1 MNPSVLLF
9 ILLGYF
15 AILFVISFFTA
26 RKGDGNAAFFVGK
39 RQSPW
44 YLVAFGMIGA
54 SVSGVSVVS
63 VPGMVPHLQFTY
75 LQTVIGFFFGY
86 IVIAYIL
93 LPLFYKLQL
102 TSIYTYLR
110 ERFGLSTQK
119 TGAFIFIVA
128 KLIGSAAKLY
138 VAVLLLQEFIF
149 RNWHIPF
156 YVTVCL
162 VVIGIWLYTR
172 RGGIKTIVW
181 TDCVQTLFLL
191 VASVLMVVETTN
203 LLGWSVPKVF
213 SELSKSD
220 MGHIFIFDDWHSK
233 QNFFKQFLSGI
244 FIVIVMT
251 GLDQE
256 MMQKNL
262 SCCTL
267 KESRKNMLW
276 YGAAF
281 LPMNFLFLLLGFL
294 IVSYAHIYGMP
305 LPTDAD
311 TILPFF
317 AVSYLGNVVVVCLMI
332 SIIAASFSSADSAL
346 TAITTTF
353 AIDIMRVSEKSENQ
367 AIMLRKVIHLAAS
380 ILLILVVIAFKYI
393 NNQHIIDTIYQ
404 LVGYTYGPLLGL
416 FAFGLIT
423 KKRSE
428 DRFIPY
434 VAIASPILTYLLQL
448 ACSCYFNYSFGYELL
463 MINGLITFVG
473 LMIFSSKTFKQ

>member
-102 TSIYTYLR
+102 ISIYTYLR

-162 VVIGIWLYTR
+162 VVLGIWLYTR

-191 VASVLMVVETTN
+191 VALVLMVVETTN

-251 GLDQE
+251 GLDQD

-262 SCCTL
+262 TCKTLREAQKDMCT
-267 KESRKNMLW
+267 
-276 YGAAF
+276 YGLTFVPANLLFLALGILLAQLANLQGVTLPETGDNL
-281 LPMNFLFLLLGFL
+281 LPMFAASGKLGTTVVILFTIG
-294 IVSYAHIYGMP
+294 IV
-305 LPTDAD
+305 
-311 TILPFF
+311 
-317 AVSYLGNVVVVCLMI
+317 
-332 SIIAASFSSADSAL
+332 AASFSSADSAMTAL
-346 TAITTTF
+346 TTSWC
-353 AIDIMRVSEKSENQ
+353 IDIKERPDDEK
-367 AIMLRKVIHLAAS
+367 LRRHTHLLVAVLFIVFILAFKVINSTRVIDAIY
-380 ILLILVVIAFKYI
+380 ILCS
-393 NNQHIIDTIYQ
+393 
-404 LVGYTYGPLLGL
+404 YTYGPLLGL
-416 FAFGLIT
+416 FAFGLLT
-423 KKRSE
+423 KRKTN
-428 DRFIPY
+428 DRMVPY
-434 VAIASPILTYLLQL
+434 VAIASPLVCFLIDTLTTNLTGYK
-448 ACSCYFNYSFGYELL
+448 FGYELL
-463 MINGLITFVG
+463 MLNGLLTFMG
-473 LMIFSSKTFKQ
+473 LWMLKPKK